1 MSGASPA
8 FRFDPVSPSN
18 TQGVDSGVS
27 LGAAAVPAIA
37 SPGDS
42 PGSCETRAIEQTA
55 QTADDGWHDRLRELG
70 QQITQV
76 RQSREISLD
85 RLHLLTRVPLHHL
98 KALEMGRADLLPEP
112 IYVRG
117 FIRRIG
123 SALGLDGDRLAAS
136 LPIAALE
143 KSVVPSWKQPKPSLE
158 VFLSPIYFYLS
169 YVGLVVVALTVLL
182 WLSHQGKP
190 TLNSPRLT
198 NNTVELNP

>member
-8 FRFDPVSPSN
+8 FSFDPVSPSHS
-18 TQGVDSGVS
+18 QGVDSRVA
-27 LGAAAVPAIA
+27 LGASEKPALA
-37 SPGDS
+37 ELRDRKADGDW
-42 PGSCETRAIEQTA
+42 
-55 QTADDGWHDRLRELG
+55 DDRLRELG
-70 QQITQV
+70 EQIAQV
-76 RQSREISLD
+76 RQAREISLEQ
-85 RLHLLTRVPLHHL
+85 LHLLTQVPLRHL

-158 VFLSPIYFYLS
+158 LFLSPIYFYLS
-169 YVGLVVVALTVLL
+169 YVGLVVAALTVLL

-190 TLNSPRLT
+190 TLNSPRFT
-198 NNTVELNP
+198 NNTVEFNR